1 MDERLPQGS
10 RRSWRSSANCRAGHA
25 PWGRRR
31 TASGSARPCPSPGPA
46 DFEREQHGIRPPE
59 SYRGF
64 LTTIGHAGAGPH
76 HGLAPLDDW
85 DRLVLGRIPPGHLAT
100 PFPLSLHRP
109 PRTRTGTGCRATTTP
124 SPTPALIMLTG
135 SGCSLYTALVV
146 SGPARGRVVN
156 VCVELR
162 PPDFC
167 HDTGFLAWYER
178 WPDETLDGMDT
189 SGFDR
194 SLPFDQPALVSVL
207 RDAPDPGGGM
217 RSPPGH
223 WAATRGPYP
232 PSDPALRGRRRRRRG
247 RRGARGGRHRAR
259 PSPGPTPTSPRSS
272 GPCRTPTP
280 LPVASRSPCCPAGAP
295 PGTPGPA
302 PCSPTPS
309 PEVRHTAARVLDD
322 SGVLTE
328 QDLAPLL
335 ADPDRSVRSMAA
347 WRLESL

>member
-1 MDERLPQGS
+1 MDERLPGIAAKLALVRKLPGRARSMGEETHRFRLGPPLPES
-10 RRSWRSSANCRAGHA
+10 RI
-25 PWGRRR
+25 
-31 TASGSARPCPSPGPA
+31 A
-46 DFEREQHGIRPPE
+46 DFEREHGIRLPE

-85 DRLVLGRIPPGHLAT
+85 DHLVLGRIPPGHLAT
-100 PFPLSLHRP
+100 PFPLSPIDP
-109 PRTRTGTGCRATTTP
+109 PDPDWHEVPGDDDAEPYPG
-124 SPTPALIMLTG
+124 LIMLTG

-167 HDTGFLAWYER
+167 HDTDFLAWYER
-178 WPDETLDGMDT
+178 WLDETLDGMDT

-207 RDAPDPGGGM
+207 RDAPDPRRRYAAAWTLGRYPGPVPAV
-217 RSPPGH
+217 RSALRAAAVADAAAEVREAAVIALGRRPDPADEPALFRALSDAH
-223 WAATRGPYP
+223 AATRGV
-232 PSDPALRGRRRRRRG
+232 ALSVLSRRG
-247 RRGARGGRHRAR
+247 TAWYARAR
-259 PSPGPTPTSPRSS
+259 A
-272 GPCRTPTP
+272 
-280 LPVASRSPCCPAGAP
+280 LLAD
-295 PGTPGPA
+295 
-302 PCSPTPS
+302 PS